1 MDDQKKYAVLI
12 DAENI
17 AYKYVKYIMGEMAN
31 YGVVT
36 YKRAYMDW
44 SAQNAT
50 GWKSVLLENAIS
62 PVQSIAYTSGK
73 NSTDSTI
80 IIDAMD
86 ILYSKTVDGFC
97 IVSSDSDFTKLATRL
112 RESGMTVI
120 GMGESKTPKAFI
132 EACNSFKVLNLV
144 VNKEEIEKS
153 DKLSKSEELQKNKDS
168 VNTDKKAITPLSEIK
183 NAIKNIIINKEGKG
197 EDVEAGELGR
207 LLNNRYSEFD
217 TRNYGYSKLS
227 VMLKDMD
234 FLNLVE
240 TNNRIYIR
248 LKGNAEIE
256 SINQKIVEILI
267 INGGIVPLSRFAQLI
282 KDRYPNFNTKDY
294 GYSQFKKMI
303 ESIPQIN
310 VNKQNAT
317 LVRKSNKKETKED
330 IKKSIIEMLSY
341 SNNVM
346 NISQINQ
353 NLIKLHP
360 SFTAKKYGYSKFSEV
375 LKDIPQIKIKN
386 DNAIL
391 YDEENLLKSKKKIEE
406 LIIKIIEKNGG
417 RIKIGS
423 IKNELKKI
431 DSNFDQKNY
440 GHSKFTKFIESLE
453 SIKLIDEDMVLAKVS
468 DLGDINTEKMGEKS
482 DVKTDTISEISTKN
496 ETTPEINVD
505 SNKISNAEKTDIRE
519 IRNFISNM
527 ISQNNNMMN
536 IGMIKENLLK
546 TYPNFNLQDYDCSS
560 FKVFLESMEGFK
572 IIENNANID

>member
-86 ILYSKTVDGFC
+86 ILYSKTVGGFC

-417 RIKIGS
+417 RVKIGS

-527 ISQNNNMMN
+527 ISKNNNMMN
-536 IGMIKENLLK
+536 IGMIKENLVK

>member
-1 MDDQKKYAVLI
+1 MDEQKKYAVLI

-240 TNNRIYIR
+240 TNNNRIYIR

-267 INGGIVPLSRFAQLI
+267 INGGNVPLSRFAQLI

-391 YDEENLLKSKKKIEE
+391 FDEENISKSKKKIEE
-406 LIIKIIEKNGG
+406 LIIKIIE
-417 RIKIGS
+417 
-423 IKNELKKI
+423 
-431 DSNFDQKNY
+431 
-440 GHSKFTKFIESLE
+440 
-453 SIKLIDEDMVLAKVS
+453 
-468 DLGDINTEKMGEKS
+468 
-482 DVKTDTISEISTKN
+482 
-496 ETTPEINVD
+496 
-505 SNKISNAEKTDIRE
+505 
-519 IRNFISNM
+519 
-527 ISQNNNMMN
+527 
-536 IGMIKENLLK
+536 
-546 TYPNFNLQDYDCSS
+546 
-560 FKVFLESMEGFK
+560 
-572 IIENNANID
+572 NNANID

>member
-1 MDDQKKYAVLI
+1 
-12 DAENI
+12 
-17 AYKYVKYIMGEMAN
+17 
-31 YGVVT
+31 
-36 YKRAYMDW
+36 
-44 SAQNAT
+44 
-50 GWKSVLLENAIS
+50 
-62 PVQSIAYTSGK
+62 
-73 NSTDSTI
+73 
-80 IIDAMD
+80 
-86 ILYSKTVDGFC
+86 
-97 IVSSDSDFTKLATRL
+97 
-112 RESGMTVI
+112 
-120 GMGESKTPKAFI
+120 
-132 EACNSFKVLNLV
+132 
-144 VNKEEIEKS
+144 
-153 DKLSKSEELQKNKDS
+153 
-168 VNTDKKAITPLSEIK
+168 
-183 NAIKNIIINKEGKG
+183 
-197 EDVEAGELGR
+197 
-207 LLNNRYSEFD
+207 
-217 TRNYGYSKLS
+217 
-227 VMLKDMD
+227 
-234 FLNLVE
+234 
-240 TNNRIYIR
+240 
-248 LKGNAEIE
+248 
-256 SINQKIVEILI
+256 
-267 INGGIVPLSRFAQLI
+267 
-282 KDRYPNFNTKDY
+282 
-294 GYSQFKKMI
+294 
-303 ESIPQIN
+303 
-310 VNKQNAT
+310 
-317 LVRKSNKKETKED
+317 
-330 IKKSIIEMLSY
+330 MLSY

-536 IGMIKENLLK
+536 IGMIKENLVK